1 MKNFIAA
8 MFLAVVMVL
17 PTCTKWEVLEP
28 IDDVLSIE
36 KLNVHIQFL
45 FDDQRIEVSNEN
57 WNSADVRIERK
68 IGWGEYTDVYHR
80 WISGRSKESET
91 AYFNHGDKLWLRV
104 TLSEPGADIVRN
116 SYFELGKL
124 GKIVVGCVID
134 TVLTL

>member
-28 IDDVLSIE
+28 IGDVLSIE

-116 SYFELGKL
+116 SYFELGK
-124 GKIVVGCVID
+124 IVVGCVID